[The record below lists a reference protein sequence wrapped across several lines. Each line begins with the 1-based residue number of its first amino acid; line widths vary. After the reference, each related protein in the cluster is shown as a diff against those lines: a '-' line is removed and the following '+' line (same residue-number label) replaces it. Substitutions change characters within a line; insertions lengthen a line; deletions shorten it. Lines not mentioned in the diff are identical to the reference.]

1 LYLRTLTDIT
11 SCDIFTFA
19 KNYWFALIIIII
31 IANFFATSASIT
43 LGQEGGNK
51 SDILCE
57 RCIIFRLDDVQDY
70 SFQPGA
76 LAVMDL
82 FLSKGIKLSLGLVMN
97 DIGNDSRIIE
107 KVKEGSE
114 TGLFEL
120 ALHAWNHVD
129 YTTLTYEE
137 QRNSLQMANEKMA
150 GLFGNKSD
158 IFLPPYGEF
167 NNATIDATK
176 NESIRILGSVY
187 DDEFRYDQ
195 GKSIFISNGTDYD
208 DIGKPV
214 LYHVPAT
221 TLYKNLLAN
230 SWQTIPNE
238 QLLQSIENDIKK
250 FGYSVFTLHPQE
262 LMLIENGSVG
272 STLNEDELRSF
283 SDLIDSILLKN
294 VTATTHSEL
303 VGLPSK
309 CSSGWNITGYFT
321 PVEND
326 YSGELETVLVGDEK
340 VSRTFY
346 KSFLDDVSIEAT
358 GKTREGDYL
367 ATYDAGETYVSH
379 SDPLSAQGT
388 KLEIGDIAT
397 DPSVIPT
404 GTDHV
409 MIPTLTPPWNN
420 YFFAATD
427 TGGVIKGQHVDVY
440 TGEGKAA
447 EQETFRITSSNNEVC
462 Y

>member
-1 LYLRTLTDIT
+1 MRVLTDIT
-11 SCDIFTFA
+11 PCDIFTIA
-19 KNYWFALIIIII
+19 KNYGFVLIFIIIIVNI
-31 IANFFATSASIT
+31 IAIPVPVS
-43 LGQEGGNK
+43 LGQKGEKEDAPKCNN
-51 SDILCE
+51 
-57 RCIIFRLDDVQDY
+57 CIIFRLDDVQDY

-82 FLSKGIKLSLGLVMN
+82 FLSKGLKLSLGLVMN

-107 KVKEGSE
+107 KVREGSE

-137 QRNSLQMANEKMA
+137 QRNSLQMANEKME

-167 NNATIDATK
+167 NNATIDANK
-176 NESIRILGSVY
+176 NNSIRILGSVY
-187 DDEFRYDQ
+187 DDEYRYDQ
-195 GKSIFISNGTDYD
+195 GKSIFISNGTAYD
-208 DIGKPV
+208 DIGKPI

-221 TLYKNLLAN
+221 TLYKNLVAN
-230 SWQTIPNE
+230 SWQNIPNE
-238 QLLQSIENDIKK
+238 QLLQSIESDIKK

-272 STLNEDELRSF
+272 SMLNEDELRSF

-340 VSRTFY
+340 VSRTFF
-346 KSFLDDVSIEAT
+346 KSFLDDVNIEAT

-367 ATYDAGETYVSH
+367 ATYDAGKTYVSH
-379 SDPLSAQGT
+379 SDPLAAQGT

-397 DPSVIPT
+397 DPTVIPT

-409 MIPTLTPPWNN
+409 TISTLPPPWNN

-427 TGGVIKGQHVDVY
+427 TGGLIKGKHIDVY

-447 EQETFRITSSNNEVC
+447 EQETFWITGSNNELC